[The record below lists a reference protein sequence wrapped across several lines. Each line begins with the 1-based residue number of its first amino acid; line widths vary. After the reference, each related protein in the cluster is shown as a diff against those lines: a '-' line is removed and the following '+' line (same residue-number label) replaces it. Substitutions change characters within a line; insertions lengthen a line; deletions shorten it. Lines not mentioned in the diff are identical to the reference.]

1 MSDEEISEAFTLLD
15 IISAEFRSDPMS
27 VQCFDLRI
35 VSRVNNLTKKWCE
48 EGRP

>member
-1 MSDEEISEAFTLLD
+1 MSEEDIKEAFTLLD

-35 VSRVNNLTKKWCE
+35 VKRANELTKKWCE